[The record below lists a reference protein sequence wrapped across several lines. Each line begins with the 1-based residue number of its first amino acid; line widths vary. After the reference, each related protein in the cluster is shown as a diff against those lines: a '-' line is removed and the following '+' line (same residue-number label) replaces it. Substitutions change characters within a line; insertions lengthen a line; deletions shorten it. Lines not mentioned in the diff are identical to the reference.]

1 MDAARRQRYL
11 NALGVR
17 DFLGEGRQRL
27 KGAQQGGAANAHAS
41 AGSAPTAAAPR
52 ADRGADAVPPA
63 GGPPPAADARPLAT
77 RAAGKA
83 SPEWSSPARPAIAEA
98 PAPVISTAPIP
109 SLSTLDEAR
118 TCVADCTRCALHST
132 RTQTVFG
139 VGSTEAPLLVIGEG
153 PGAEEDRRGEPFV
166 GRAGQLLDAMLA
178 AIGHDRTR
186 NAYIAN
192 VVKCRPPNNRD
203 PAPEEVEACRPFL
216 DTQIELLKPRLILA
230 VGRVAAQRLLNSDEP
245 LSRLR
250 GRAHQYGPSAVP
262 VWVSYHPAYLL
273 RSPREKAKAWE
284 DLKRV
289 HALLQEPEHAMTSD
303 GTGV

>member
-1 MDAARRQRYL
+1 MHAARRQRYL

-17 DFLGEGRQRL
+17 DFLGERRLRVAQGTATDHRDGR
-27 KGAQQGGAANAHAS
+27 
-41 AGSAPTAAAPR
+41 AAAR
-52 ADRGADAVPPA
+52 AVPAPESDRGVGPATGAPKPSRLADA
-63 GGPPPAADARPLAT
+63 
-77 RAAGKA
+77 AAGRAEKSA
-83 SPEWSSPARPAIAEA
+83 WAAERVVAQPAIAESPAA
-98 PAPVISTAPIP
+98 PECSTDPVPALT
-109 SLSTLDEAR
+109 TLDEAR
-118 TCVADCTRCALHST
+118 ACVADCTRCALHRT

-139 VGSTEAPLLVIGEG
+139 VGASEAPLLVIGEG

-178 AIGHDRTR
+178 AIGHDRAHNT
-186 NAYIAN
+186 YIAN

-203 PAPEEVEACRPFL
+203 PAPAEVEACRPFL
-216 DTQIELLKPRLILA
+216 DTQIDLLKPRLILA
-230 VGRVAAQRLLNSDEP
+230 VGRVAAQRLLNTEEP

-273 RSPREKAKAWE
+273 RSPHEKAKAWE

-289 HALLQEPEHAMTSD
+289 HALIHDPEAATARD

>member
-1 MDAARRQRYL
+1 MDPARRQRYL
-11 NALGVR
+11 QALGVR
-17 DFLGEGRQRL
+17 DFLGERRQAL
-27 KGAQQGGAANAHAS
+27 AE
-41 AGSAPTAAAPR
+41 AAAE
-52 ADRGADAVPPA
+52 AIAET
-63 GGPPPAADARPLAT
+63 ADARAERPSG
-77 RAAGKA
+77 RPSRER
-83 SPEWSSPARPAIAEA
+83 SPSAA
-98 PAPVISTAPIP
+98 PAFGGAGRRSVGRNAPVPAPP
-109 SLSTLDEAR
+109 ETEVPAEVPLPPLPALDSLEAAQ
-118 TCVADCTRCALHST
+118 TCVTDCTRCALHRT

-186 NAYIAN
+186 NTYIAN

-203 PAPEEVEACRPFL
+203 PAPAEVEACRPFL
-216 DTQIELLKPRLILA
+216 DAQINALQPRLILA
-230 VGRVAAQRLLNSDEP
+230 VGRVAAQRLLNTEEP

-250 GRAHQYGPSAVP
+250 GRTHHYGPASVP

-289 HALLQEPEHAMTSD
+289 HALLHAPGSGEDRD
-303 GTGV
+303 GTGG

>member
-1 MDAARRQRYL
+1 MHAARRQRYL

-17 DFLGEGRQRL
+17 DFFGERRLRQ
-27 KGAQQGGAANAHAS
+27 AQ
-41 AGSAPTAAAPR
+41 
-52 ADRGADAVPPA
+52 ADAA
-63 GGPPPAADARPLAT
+63 
-77 RAAGKA
+77 KA
-83 SPEWSSPARPAIAEA
+83 PARPARKGAPDQRGARRDAGMAPAERAPSFRPGPARASSGAIAERAAQPAEAAPAQLSIVEA
-98 PAPVISTAPIP
+98 PADDISSAPVP
-109 SLSTLDEAR
+109 TLATLEEAR
-118 TCVADCTRCALHST
+118 ACVADCTRCALHRT

-139 VGSTEAPLLVIGEG
+139 VGAGDAPLLVVGEG

-178 AIGHDRTR
+178 AIGHDRAH

-203 PAPEEVEACRPFL
+203 PAPDEVEACRPFL
-216 DTQIELLKPRLILA
+216 DAQIDMLKPRLILA
-230 VGRVAAQRLLNSDEP
+230 VGRVAAQRLLNTEEP

-250 GRAHQYGPSAVP
+250 GRVHRYGPAEVP

-289 HALLQEPEHAMTSD
+289 HALVNDPESATASD

>member
-17 DFLGEGRQRL
+17 DFLGERRQRL
-27 KGAQQGGAANAHAS
+27 SAAERGAATAGHAVAVS
-41 AGSAPTAAAPR
+41 ASSASEPPEHRDTATAQR
-52 ADRGADAVPPA
+52 R
-63 GGPPPAADARPLAT
+63 GGPP
-77 RAAGKA
+77 RAAQAQEPSAPVARQA
-83 SPEWSSPARPAIAEA
+83 SPGWTSPARPAIAEA
-98 PAPVISTAPIP
+98 PAPVISTAPVP
-109 SLSTLDEAR
+109 PLSTLDEAR
-118 TCVADCTRCALHST
+118 ACVAECTRCALHST

-139 VGSTEAPLLVIGEG
+139 VGATEAPLLVIGEG

-178 AIGHDRTR
+178 SIGHDRSR
-186 NAYIAN
+186 NTYIAN

-203 PAPEEVEACRPFL
+203 PAPAEVEACRPFL

-289 HALLQEPEHAMTSD
+289 HALLQAPEHAMTSD